1 MRSEATASGLVP
13 VVLLVLIVGLLI
25 ATLGA
30 RGRPRRA
37 AALLLLPVSAAWVL
51 FNGPI
56 EGPILLTIS
65 STHGLTVSDLLAVV
79 GVLVA
84 GAVLLLGD
92 R

>member
-1 MRSEATASGLVP
+1 MRSEATESGLVP
-13 VVLLVLIVGLLI
+13 VVLLVLIVGLLM
-25 ATLGA
+25 AALRA

-65 STHGLTVSDLLAVV
+65 SSHGLTVSDLLAVV

>member
-13 VVLLVLIVGLLI
+13 VVLLVLIVGLLM
-25 ATLGA
+25 AALRA

-51 FNGPI
+51 FNGRI

-65 STHGLTVSDLLAVV
+65 SSHGLTVSDLLAVV